1 MRNFKLT
8 SLESMYVERSEQN
21 SEYTLTRR
29 DLILNIRS
37 IDLTPYELLL
47 FTRSANLLA
56 VSTVCLLLS
65 GGTSLFHSIS
75 KGTITA

>member
-8 SLESMYVERSEQN
+8 SLESIYVERSEQN

-37 IDLTPYELLL
+37 IDLIPYELLL
-47 FTRSANLLA
+47 FTRSANLL
-56 VSTVCLLLS
+56 TVCLLLS
-65 GGTSLFHSIS
+65 GGTSLFHNNN
-75 KGTITA
+75 KGTTIA